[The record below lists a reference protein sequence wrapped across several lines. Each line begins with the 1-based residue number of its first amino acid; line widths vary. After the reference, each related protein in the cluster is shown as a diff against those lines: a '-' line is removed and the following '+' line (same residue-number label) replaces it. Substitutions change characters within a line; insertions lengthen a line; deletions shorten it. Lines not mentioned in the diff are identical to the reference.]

1 MFKQAIIIEFLS
13 SLVLLYILNSQMN
26 FVFILQEVVP
36 LSVMKSEIVNRCWF
50 ESWFDSHY
58 YHLLYGN
65 RNEEEAEN
73 FIKRLTDFLKP
84 KVGAPALD
92 LGCGKGRHAIALHKN
107 GFKVTGI
114 DLSSKSIE
122 EANRSNLH
130 EISFFVHDM
139 RLPFKENFFDHVFNL
154 FTSFGYFDLN
164 HENTEVLKAVHTG
177 LKNNGT
183 LVIDFLNAT
192 LVEQTIETHRE
203 GNLVVE
209 GVKFNWKKRIENGYV
224 IKDISFTDDNKPFQF
239 TEKVQLLT
247 LNDFRELLDP
257 FFEIENIFGDYLL
270 NKFDENQS
278 PRLILIVRKK

>member
-1 MFKQAIIIEFLS
+1 M
-13 SLVLLYILNSQMN
+13 
-26 FVFILQEVVP
+26 
-36 LSVMKSEIVNRCWF
+36 
-50 ESWFDSHY
+50 
-58 YHLLYGN
+58 
-65 RNEEEAEN
+65 
-73 FIKRLTDFLKP
+73 
-84 KVGAPALD
+84 
-92 LGCGKGRHAIALHKN
+92 
-107 GFKVTGI
+107 
-114 DLSSKSIE
+114 
-122 EANRSNLH
+122 
-130 EISFFVHDM
+130 
-139 RLPFKENFFDHVFNL
+139 
-154 FTSFGYFDLN
+154 
-164 HENTEVLKAVHTG
+164 
-177 LKNNGT
+177 
-183 LVIDFLNAT
+183 VIDFLNAT